1 MKIAVVSDIHSN
13 LEALT
18 EVLKEI
24 ESIKVDAIYCLGD
37 IVGYGPQPN
46 ECIDLIKSVTD
57 KVVVGNHDSAVINQT
72 DMMLF
77 NSYAR
82 ESTEWTR
89 RMITDENYE
98 YLLKLPLKIS
108 ENDLLFVH
116 STPLIPE
123 DWNYILT
130 QHSAEKHFN
139 YFTEQACFIGHSHR
153 PEMFRSIDDRLIINV
168 GSVGQPR
175 DGNSKASFVVYGT
188 DSGEYELI
196 RKEYDIKSV
205 YKNIVRAGLNEFLG
219 ERLMVGR

>member
-1 MKIAVVSDIHSN
+1 MKIAIISDIHSN
-13 LEALT
+13 LDALT
-18 EVLKEI
+18 AVLKEI
-24 ESIKVDAIYCLGD
+24 ERIKADEIYCLGD
-37 IVGYGPQPN
+37 IVGYGPNPN
-46 ECIDLIKSVTD
+46 ECIDLIKSVTE

-89 RMITDENYE
+89 RMISDENYE

-108 ENDLLFVH
+108 EHDLLFVH

-175 DGNSKASFVVYGT
+175 DGNSKSSFVIYGT
-188 DSGEYELI
+188 EDGEYELV
-196 RKEYDIKSV
+196 RQEYDIKNV
-205 YKNIVRAGLNEFLG
+205 YKSIVKAGLNEFLG

>member
-1 MKIAVVSDIHSN
+1 MKIAVIADIHSN
-13 LEALT
+13 QEALEA
-18 EVLKEI
+18 VLKEI
-24 ESIKVDAIYCLGD
+24 ENEKADKIYCLGD
-37 IVGYGPQPN
+37 IVGYGPSPN
-46 ECIDLIKSVTD
+46 ECIDLVKGVTD

-89 RMITDENYE
+89 RMISDENYE
-98 YLLKLPLKIS
+98 YLLNLPLKIS
-108 ENDLLFVH
+108 EHDMLFVH

-139 YFTEQACFIGHSHR
+139 YFTESVCFIGHSHR
-153 PEMFRSIDDRLIINV
+153 PEMFRSVDNRLIVNV

-175 DGNSKASFVVYGT
+175 DGNPKASFVIWNT
-188 DSGEYELI
+188 EESEYELK
-196 RKEYDIKSV
+196 RVEYDIKAV
-205 YKNIVRAGLNEFLG
+205 YKKVVKAGLNEFLG

>member
-205 YKNIVRAGLNEFLG
+205 YKNIVKAGLNEFLG

>member
-153 PEMFRSIDDRLIINV
+153 PEMFRSVDDRLIINV

-188 DSGEYELI
+188 ENGEYELI

-205 YKNIVRAGLNEFLG
+205 YKNIVKAGLNEFLG

>member
-1 MKIAVVSDIHSN
+1 MKIAIISDIHSN
-13 LEALT
+13 LDALT
-18 EVLKEI
+18 AVLKEI
-24 ESIKVDAIYCLGD
+24 ERIKVDEIYCLGD
-37 IVGYGPQPN
+37 IVGYGPNPN
-46 ECIDLIKSVTD
+46 ECIDLVKSVTE

-89 RMITDENYE
+89 RMISDENYE

-108 ENDLLFVH
+108 EHDLLFVH

-175 DGNSKASFVVYGT
+175 DGNSKSVLLFTILKKVSMSWL
-188 DSGEYELI
+188 D
-196 RKEYDIKSV
+196 KSMIL
-205 YKNIVRAGLNEFLG
+205 KMSTKILLKLDLTNF
-219 ERLMVGR
+219 

>member
-37 IVGYGPQPN
+37 IVGYGPKPN
-46 ECIDLIKSVTD
+46 ECINLIKSVTD

-175 DGNSKASFVVYGT
+175 DGNSKASFVVYGV
-188 DSGEYELI
+188 DNGEYELI

-205 YKNIVRAGLNEFLG
+205 YKDIVKAGLNEFLG

>member
-1 MKIAVVSDIHSN
+1 MKIAVISDIHSN

-46 ECIDLIKSVTD
+46 ECIDLIKSITD

-153 PEMFRSIDDRLIINV
+153 PEMFRSVDDRLIINV

-188 DSGEYELI
+188 ENGEYELI

-205 YKNIVRAGLNEFLG
+205 YKNIVKAGLNEFLG